1 MTIQDIQ
8 NLLVI
13 LSEGSINKASTK
25 LYISQPALSKMIRKI
40 EQEYDIT
47 LFVRTPG
54 EHTLRLT
61 GEGEIFF
68 DQIRHINDEHEILL
82 ERLKEK
88 KERRHSVI
96 NIGMSPRVSNLIS
109 PKLVK
114 WLHDHHPEV
123 FIRVIENNST
133 ELEKAVENGEIDMAY
148 VSRHTLHD
156 DMLSYVIVNEIHNY
170 IYLRRGCDAWKK
182 AVICEDLPYPCLSFR
197 DISDEVLAVS
207 SPDHRASQL
216 ISLLESRSGI
226 TFRKKIENNPVNRI
240 QLADIGQCTTI
251 ISSMGLYNSTFDTD
265 RLFCLCDEDSIT
277 ISQILCYLPKFRN
290 TPQVSIMS
298 EAFHAVTEDFI

>member
-1 MTIQDIQ
+1 MTIQDIR

-61 GEGEIFF
+61 GEGEIFVE
-68 DQIRHINDEHEILL
+68 QIRRINDEHEVLL
-82 ERLKEK
+82 ERLKGK

-96 NIGMSPRVSNLIS
+96 SIGMSPRVSNLIS

-114 WLHDHHPEV
+114 WLHDNHPEI
-123 FIRVIENNST
+123 FIRVIENNSD
-133 ELEKAVENGEIDMAY
+133 ELEKAVENGAIDMAY
-148 VSRHTLHD
+148 VSRHNLHD
-156 DMLSYVIVNEIHNY
+156 DVLSYVVVNEIHNY
-170 IYLRRGCDAWKK
+170 IYLRRGCDAGKK
-182 AVICEDLPYPCLSFR
+182 AVICKDLPYPCLSLS

-216 ISLLESRSGI
+216 IGLLETRTGI
-226 TFRKKIENNPVNRI
+226 TFRKKIENNPMNRI

-251 ISSMGLYNSTFDTD
+251 ISSMGLYNSSFDTD

-277 ISQILCYLPKFRN
+277 ISQILCYLPKLRN
-290 TPQVSIMS
+290 SYQVSIMC
-298 EAFHAVTEDFI
+298 EAFHAATKDFI